1 MVDLLLSDRHFAE
14 DDPRAAG
21 MALRRLRTLAEVVLY
36 ALMLVAIAALWNN
49 HPPHFIYVAF

>member
-1 MVDLLLSDRHFAE
+1 
-14 DDPRAAG
+14 
-21 MALRRLRTLAEVVLY
+21 MALRWLKAVAGAVLY